1 MRTETK
7 APPAPAVSKELL
19 QYRPDV
25 SFSFILSHYLEN
37 TCMSLRTYLADLE
50 KRPHWQATM
59 EDKHGP
65 LAVMSGYPGHFEG
78 HYYLYNGKNHDGLR
92 PYRAKWVQD
101 RIAFRRTPIAQ
112 GHLAGASE
120 RGVAIPGSFTATLD
134 C

>member
-1 MRTETK
+1 M
-7 APPAPAVSKELL
+7 SKELL

-25 SFSFILSHYLEN
+25 SFSFFLNHYLEN
-37 TCMSLRTYLADLE
+37 TYMSLRTYLADLE
-50 KRPHWQATM
+50 KRPHWQATV

-101 RIAFRRTPIAQ
+101 RIASGELRLLK
-112 GHLAGASE
+112 G
-120 RGVAIPGSFTATLD
+120 TLPVPANEA
-134 C
+134 